1 MSVLNYKSLL
11 LGAAAAAAATTAQA
25 ADLPVAPEPVDY
37 VRVCDA
43 YGARFYYIP
52 GTETCL
58 RVGGRV
64 RTQFVVNNVMN
75 DGAWGDRD
83 EDGYS
88 WRTQGYL
95 YLDARTATE
104 FGVLR
109 AFVELSQRAENDTE
123 SLDFGSTYIQWGGL
137 TAGYNNSNF
146 DIFTGQTFV
155 GVVSRNWSDTTL
167 NQIAYTAA
175 FGNGFSATFAL
186 EDRSSRDQGSINK
199 VSTSTETLTNT
210 TFTTLSSDSI
220 YGGTRMPDVVA
231 ALGVSQGWGSAQ
243 LSGALHQVYPD
254 GVINKVTGDAEDVMG
269 WAIGAGASVNLPM
282 LSPGSNI
289 FFQGFYAD
297 GAMSYIGGSWAHNSS
312 SIALSDF
319 SIDANGGTDTRTGY
333 SLSAGINY
341 QATPTVALAL
351 DGSYLK
357 ASDAGSATACENCD
371 LDDVTRWAIDGSV
384 LWTPVEGFEIG
395 ADVGYA
401 NTDWGGS
408 TADYEDL
415 LFGVR
420 MQRTF

>member
-1 MSVLNYKSLL
+1 MKLKSLM

-64 RTQFVVNNVMN
+64 RTQVIVNNTLDN
-75 DGAWGDRD
+75 GAWGNRD
-83 EDGYS
+83 SDGYS
-88 WRTQGYL
+88 WLSRGYL

-104 FGVLR
+104 FGTLR
-109 AFVELSQRAENDTE
+109 AYVSMYSTVTNGAGSST
-123 SLDFGSTYIQWGGL
+123 LDNAYIQWGGL
-137 TAGYNNSNF
+137 TAGYLTSNF
-146 DIFTGQTFV
+146 DIFTGQTFM
-155 GVVSRNWSDTTL
+155 GVVDRNWSDQTT

-175 FGNGFSATFAL
+175 FGNGFSATIAL
-186 EDRSSRDQGSINK
+186 EDRSDREVG
-199 VSTSTETLTNT
+199 T
-210 TFTTLSSDSI
+210 
-220 YGGTRMPDVVA
+220 YGGTRAPDLVA

-254 GVINKVTGDAEDVMG
+254 RAAAHQTGPTNNGADDSFG
-269 WAIGAGASVNLPM
+269 WAIGGGVVVNLPM
-282 LSPGSNI
+282 ASPGSNI

-297 GAMSYIGGSWAHNSS
+297 GALSYIGANSTVGGV
-312 SIALSDF
+312 AVSDYGPT
-319 SIDANGGTDTRTGY
+319 SGTSTGY
-333 SLSAGINY
+333 SLSAGAYI
-341 QATPTVALAL
+341 QATSTIGLAL
-351 DGSYLK
+351 DGSYM
-357 ASDAGSATACENCD
+357 DIDQPAGATD
-371 LDDVTRWAIDGSV
+371 LTRWAIDGSV
-384 LWTPVEGFEIG
+384 QWEPVSGFVMG

-401 NTDWGGS
+401 NTDPS
-408 TADYEDL
+408 SASDVDEL

>member
-1 MSVLNYKSLL
+1 MKLKSLM

-64 RTQFVVNNVMN
+64 RTQVVVNNVLE
-75 DGAWGDRD
+75 DGAFSDRD
-83 EDGYS
+83 SDGYS
-88 WRTQGYL
+88 WLSRGYL

-104 FGVLR
+104 FGTLR
-109 AFVELSQRAENDTE
+109 TYVSIYSTVTNGENSTT
-123 SLDFGSTYIQWGGL
+123 LDNAYIQWGGL
-137 TAGYNNSNF
+137 TAGRLTSNF
-146 DIFTGQTFV
+146 DIFTGQTFI
-155 GVVSRNWSDTTL
+155 GVVDRDWSDVTT

-175 FGNGFSATFAL
+175 FGNGFSATIAL
-186 EDRSSRDQGSINK
+186 EDRSDREYGN
-199 VSTSTETLTNT
+199 
-210 TFTTLSSDSI
+210 
-220 YGGTRMPDVVA
+220 YGGTRTPDVVA

-254 GVINKVTGDAEDVMG
+254 AAANRTNNGGEDSLG
-269 WAIGAGASVNLPM
+269 WAVGGGAAINLPM
-282 LSPGSNI
+282 LNSGSNI

-297 GAMSYIGGSWAHNSS
+297 GALSYITTYDGVA
-312 SIALSDF
+312 DY
-319 SIDANGGTDTRTGY
+319 NGGDTSTGY
-333 SLSAGINY
+333 SLSAGAYI
-341 QATPTVALAL
+341 QATSTIGLAL
-351 DGSYLK
+351 DGSY
-357 ASDAGSATACENCD
+357 ADIDAAAGLN
-371 LDDVTRWAIDGSV
+371 DVTRYAIDGSV
-384 LWTPVEGFEIG
+384 QWEPVSGFIMG

-401 NTDWGGS
+401 NVDVDTQGDQ
-408 TADYEDL
+408 DEL

>member
-1 MSVLNYKSLL
+1 MKLKSLM

-64 RTQFVVNNVMN
+64 RTQVIVNNTLDN
-75 DGAWGDRD
+75 GAWGNRD
-83 EDGYS
+83 SDGYS
-88 WRTQGYL
+88 WLSRGYL

-104 FGVLR
+104 FGTLR
-109 AFVELSQRAENDTE
+109 TYVSIYSTVTNGEN
-123 SLDFGSTYIQWGGL
+123 STTLENAYIQWGGL
-137 TAGYNNSNF
+137 TAGRLTSNF
-146 DIFTGQTFV
+146 DIFTGQAFV
-155 GVVSRNWSDTTL
+155 GVVDRDWSDVTS

-175 FGNGFSATFAL
+175 FGNGFSATIAL
-186 EDRSSRDQGSINK
+186 EDRSDREYGD
-199 VSTSTETLTNT
+199 
-210 TFTTLSSDSI
+210 
-220 YGGTRMPDVVA
+220 YGGTRAPDFVA

-254 GVINKVTGDAEDVMG
+254 AAANRTNNGADDSLG
-269 WAIGAGASVNLPM
+269 WAIGGGVAINIPM
-282 LSPGSNI
+282 ASPGSNI

-297 GAMSYIGGSWAHNSS
+297 GALSYIGANSTVGGV
-312 SIALSDF
+312 AVSDYGPT
-319 SIDANGGTDTRTGY
+319 SGTSTGY
-333 SLSAGINY
+333 SLSAGAYI
-341 QATPTVALAL
+341 QATSTIGLAL
-351 DGSYLK
+351 DGSYM
-357 ASDAGSATACENCD
+357 DIDQPNGATD
-371 LDDVTRWAIDGSV
+371 LSRWAIDGSV
-384 LWTPVEGFEIG
+384 QWEPVSGFVMG

-401 NTDWGGS
+401 NTDPDNAS
-408 TADYEDL
+408 DVDEL